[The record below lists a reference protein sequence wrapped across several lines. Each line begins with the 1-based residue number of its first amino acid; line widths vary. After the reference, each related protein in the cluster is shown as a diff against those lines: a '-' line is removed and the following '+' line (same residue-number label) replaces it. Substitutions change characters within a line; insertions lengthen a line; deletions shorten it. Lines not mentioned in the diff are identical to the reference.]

1 MAGVRKAEED
11 ALDGVANDDL
21 AMASDEQAAALS
33 AAYLGR
39 PKKRLNANDR
49 HEIAARMA
57 RRLEAKERDER

>member
-1 MAGVRKAEED
+1 MGGVRENEEA
-11 ALDGVANDDL
+11 ALDGVANEDL
-21 AMASDEQAAALS
+21 AHATDEQAAALS

-39 PKKRLNANDR
+39 PKRRLNANDR